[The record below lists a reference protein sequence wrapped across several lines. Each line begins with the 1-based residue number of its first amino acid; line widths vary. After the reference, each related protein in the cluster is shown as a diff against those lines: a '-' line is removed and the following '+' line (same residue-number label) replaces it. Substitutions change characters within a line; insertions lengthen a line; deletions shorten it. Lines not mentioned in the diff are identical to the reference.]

1 LKIEYKSNRLKRACT
16 DFSVAKRDYG
26 VNMAN
31 LIHQRVNEISSAD
44 SVEMLC
50 RFSIGKCHP
59 LEGNRTGQYAM
70 NLVQPYR
77 LVFEKICIEEEGRN
91 IEIVRIL
98 SIENYH

>member
-1 LKIEYKSNRLKRACT
+1 MKIEYKSNRLKRACT
-16 DFSVAKRDYG
+16 DLSVAKKDYG
-26 VNMAN
+26 LNMAK

-50 RFSIGKCHP
+50 QFSIGKCHQ

-77 LVFEKICIEEEGRN
+77 LVFERISIEEEGRN

-98 SIENYH
+98 SIEDYH